1 MVAETTE
8 RMMQGNDTEYHRQR
22 AEQERLRAARS
33 TDEPS
38 RQAHVELE
46 RAHELAAEQGGHRLI
61 VVPDW

>member
-1 MVAETTE
+1 
-8 RMMQGNDTEYHRQR
+8 MQRNDTEYHRQR